1 SPTRGDQFLLCAVEC
16 HSRPVLTLPEQFPD
30 LPKCKCSC
38 YAQKHN
44 FFLSLFQCMHPVE
57 QLHFLFGAY
66 HDLFRGI
73 PVSNESLVKRM
84 ICMLFPFLQLLMPDM
99 LCDLAEPCR

>member
-1 SPTRGDQFLLCAVEC
+1 
-16 HSRPVLTLPEQFPD
+16 
-30 LPKCKCSC
+30 
-38 YAQKHN
+38 AQKHN

-84 ICMLFPFLQLLMPDM
+84 ICMLFPFLQLLIPDM
-99 LCDLAEPCR
+99 LCDLAEPCRYLTVIPHLKRALDGTAESLLSQFLRHICIMTETHQI